1 MTLRRLVKDTTGQD
15 VYLCRGCQDC
25 DLPHIEEQDIPLGS
39 LVQMILF
46 DDEEV
51 LTSRTLWSEKVL
63 ADAARACVKSNSSP
77 CCLGEL
83 FDWKIEAGYSQPARL
98 PGLASRVFRQKYAS
112 ITSRTIGAATLAPS
126 PPL

>member
-39 LVQMILF
+39 LVQMIIF

-63 ADAARACVKSNSSP
+63 ADAGRACKRNLQLRAILLS
-77 CCLGEL
+77 LRE
-83 FDWKIEAGYSQPARL
+83 EARQR
-98 PGLASRVFRQKYAS
+98 GLV
-112 ITSRTIGAATLAPS
+112 
-126 PPL
+126 